1 MAALTQTSAP
11 SLDRPGNRGGDQA
24 GTGVRRAA
32 AALCVGLAL
41 VFGSTPGTSAADGR
55 AQVAVIDPSL
65 SEADRADLKRIERY
79 LNAITTMTARFV
91 QITDDG
97 RYSEGKLFLSRPGRL
112 RFEYEP
118 PVPVLMVANRGT
130 LIYYD
135 AQLNQVSYVDIDSTP
150 LWFITRPEV
159 NLSDPGVTVSGFFRE
174 AGVIR
179 VILQQTDDLDAGQ
192 VILSFSEAPLELRK
206 WTVVDGQGVSV
217 NVALFNAETG
227 MALDA
232 ALFEFKDPSKSGR
245 N

>member
-1 MAALTQTSAP
+1 MQRFGYFRRVSCFRAVCAAFVLCLSMGAIP
-11 SLDRPGNRGGDQA
+11 AISLEMGQSGRIQ
-24 GTGVRRAA
+24 
-32 AALCVGLAL
+32 LA
-41 VFGSTPGTSAADGR
+41 T
-55 AQVAVIDPSL
+55 IDPSI
-65 SEADRADLKRIERY
+65 SEADRADIKRIERY
-79 LNAITTMTARFV
+79 LNSITTMTARFV

-135 AQLNQVSYVDIDSTP
+135 AQLEQVSYVDIDSTP

-159 NLSDPGVTVSGFFRE
+159 NFSDPGIIVSDFVRE
-174 AGVIR
+174 AGVVR
-179 VILQQTDDLDAGQ
+179 VALVQADDPDAGQ

-206 WTVVDGQGVSV
+206 WTVIDGQGVSV

-227 MALDA
+227 MSLARS
-232 ALFEFKDPSKSGR
+232 LFEFKDPS
-245 N
+245 